1 MHNEALP
8 GSQGWSKFQASELL
22 NGLSSSM
29 HQAITIEW
37 LIWETQY
44 VPHHMPTL
52 NASCWWDVWLCLF
65 NNHKAV
71 DLLLRRQ
78 QGTSSPPKI
87 QTIAICY
94 WTWPPL
100 HKIVFAQSPGTSR
113 TKNRQ
118 HNWRPEGRVSR
129 EREKT
134 MRICEEREQGVL
146 FNSYQE
152 DLNLWKDCKEHK
164 SCV

>member
-1 MHNEALP
+1 
-8 GSQGWSKFQASELL
+8 
-22 NGLSSSM
+22 M

-37 LIWETQY
+37 LIWETRY

-71 DLLLRRQ
+71 DLLFRRQ
-78 QGTSSPPKI
+78 QGTSWPPKI
-87 QTIAICY
+87 QTMAICY

-118 HNWRPEGRVSR
+118 HNWRPKGRVSR

-134 MRICEEREQGVL
+134 MRICEEREQGEDDIVQFL
-146 FNSYQE
+146 SRGLKSLKGLQGTQE
-152 DLNLWKDCKEHK
+152 LCLNLWYSHPYCKTLPLDLF
-164 SCV
+164 